1 MRGAEELKPPGLE
14 AHCSGFC
21 YFFLH
26 KTSPWSFHSVTIDE
40 RSFIT
45 TFLLSISAAKKYC
58 MMSHKAK
65 VAAKTPERL
74 STLCM
79 TSIYVFCVIY
89 VVLVVKGGQS
99 CSLLMGFVG
108 FDFNMAE
115 QSNSFE
121 GYESL
126 SSSFCANNRTLNWI
140 VLLSWTQWIFW
151 DFFWRHKNESWFHHF
166 CHVERERFEQ
176 KQGTTLMTKNEGEL
190 QSLSDDKSGWTFL

>member
-1 MRGAEELKPPGLE
+1 
-14 AHCSGFC
+14 
-21 YFFLH
+21 
-26 KTSPWSFHSVTIDE
+26 
-40 RSFIT
+40 
-45 TFLLSISAAKKYC
+45 

-65 VAAKTPERL
+65 VASKTLERL

-126 SSSFCANNRTLNWI
+126 FSFCANSRTLNWI
-140 VLLSWTQWIFW
+140 VLLS
-151 DFFWRHKNESWFHHF
+151 
-166 CHVERERFEQ
+166 
-176 KQGTTLMTKNEGEL
+176 
-190 QSLSDDKSGWTFL
+190 